1 MKRRLSMIDTHYII
15 GKVVGN
21 KGRQVVLVEGLDL
34 EIYEMDRYSAIRQ
47 LPNGMQLFILKD
59 DTKKLSEKERGKQ

>member
-1 MKRRLSMIDTHYII
+1 MIDTHYII

-59 DTKKLSEKERGKQ
+59 DTKKISEKERGKQ